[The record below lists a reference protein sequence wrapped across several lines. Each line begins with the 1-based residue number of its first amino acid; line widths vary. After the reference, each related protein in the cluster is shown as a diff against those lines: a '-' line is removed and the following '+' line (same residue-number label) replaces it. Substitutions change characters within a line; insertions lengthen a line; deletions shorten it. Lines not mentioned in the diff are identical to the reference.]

1 MAEPTENGI
10 LQYLESVRAPENA
23 KTFTE
28 QQTGLGREGFRKYIP
43 DPTQVAD
50 YLQDI
55 SNFVNTSAQQV
66 ADTDQE
72 FMDEYYNEYPEK
84 STNTELGILSAFPEV
99 GARLF
104 SILKNNPNAFAFDHN
119 QTNEGVNTKASL
131 TLPNTKLG
139 VERSKYGSDPSHKKF
154 SIERDVGGGVKVT
167 AGRESLPVAAGR
179 EGGANFANVQYTTNF
194 KADGGELS
202 NLNEVYNLL
211 NPEYVTRE
219 GLNPDTPKLDTLAKF
234 FLPLNE
240 DNKLNYGEAAL
251 AMTPFGFLTKA
262 QKLAKLKKA
271 GGKGKQ
277 TEMPLST
284 SSDPSIGPGRRDLL
298 FTRERMTDNA
308 LSDKAGTGVLMGRKE
323 ALKLSNAAKVLNPKK
338 ILVDQSS
345 TLTKPKG
352 LLSTK
357 QAEVLD
363 DFPQLNKIDA
373 RVMRSPSRADYDK
386 YIDQISADDLEN
398 SPLSLYE
405 LIELI
410 KKSQ

>member
-1 MAEPTENGI
+1 MAEPTENN
-10 LQYLESVRAPENA
+10 LS
-23 KTFTE
+23 
-28 QQTGLGREGFRKYIP
+28 
-43 DPTQVAD
+43 D

-55 SNFVNTSAQQV
+55 SDFVSASAQQV

-72 FMDEYYNEYPEK
+72 FMDEYYGEYPEK
-84 STNTELGILSAFPEV
+84 SANTALGILSAFPAV
-99 GARLF
+99 GGARLF
-104 SILKNNPNAFAFDHN
+104 NLIKNNS
-119 QTNEGVNTKASL
+119 KA
-131 TLPNTKLG
+131 LPNMVKDSDVIRPLIQLLG
-139 VERSKYGSDPSHKKF
+139 LGAGTLGSGIEMRERRENEADEMGIPF
-154 SIERDVGGGVKVT
+154 SEHPELQK
-167 AGRESLPVAAGR
+167 
-179 EGGANFANVQYTTNF
+179 

-202 NLNEVYNLL
+202 NLNEIYNLL
-211 NPEYVTRE
+211 DSEYVTRE
-219 GLNPDTPKLDTLAKF
+219 GLNPNIDDKAAGLAKF

-240 DNKLNYGEAAL
+240 DNSLNYGEAAL

-262 QKLAKLKKA
+262 QKLARLRKA

-277 TEMPLST
+277 KEMPLST
-284 SSDPSIGPGRRDLL
+284 SSDPSIGSGRRDLL

-308 LSDKAGTGVLMGRKE
+308 LSDKAGTGVLMGPNE

-357 QAEVLD
+357 QARVLD
-363 DFPQLNKIDA
+363 DFPQLNKIEA
-373 RVMRSPSRADYDK
+373 KVMRSPSRADYDK
-386 YIDQISADDLEN
+386 YIDQISVDDLEN

>member
-10 LQYLESVRAPENA
+10 LEYLESVRAPENA

-55 SNFVNTSAQQV
+55 SNFVNASAQQV

-84 STNTELGILSAFPEV
+84 SADTAIGILSAFPAAS

-104 SILKNNPNAFAFDHN
+104 GLMKSGKLA
-119 QTNEGVNTKASL
+119 KASAEAY
-131 TLPNTKLG
+131 PNMLKDPAMKPFLQLLG
-139 VERSKYGSDPSHKKF
+139 LGTAKTDTGLKIRER
-154 SIERDVGGGVKVT
+154 EE
-167 AGRESLPVAAGR
+167 A
-179 EGGANFANVQYTTNF
+179 EGMAN
-194 KADGGELS
+194 GGELS
-202 NLNEVYNLL
+202 NLNEIYNLL
-211 NPEYVTRE
+211 DSEYVTRE
-219 GLNPDTPKLDTLAKF
+219 GLNPNVDDKAAGLAKF

-240 DNKLNYGEAAL
+240 DNSLNYGEAAL

>member
-10 LQYLESVRAPENA
+10 LEYLESVRAPENA

-84 STNTELGILSAFPEV
+84 SADTAIGILSAFPAAS

-104 SILKNNPNAFAFDHN
+104 GLMKSGKLA
-119 QTNEGVNTKASL
+119 KASAEAY
-131 TLPNTKLG
+131 PNMLKDPAMKPFLQLLG
-139 VERSKYGSDPSHKKF
+139 LGTAKTDTGLKIRER
-154 SIERDVGGGVKVT
+154 EE
-167 AGRESLPVAAGR
+167 A
-179 EGGANFANVQYTTNF
+179 EGMAN
-194 KADGGELS
+194 GGELS
-202 NLNEVYNLL
+202 NLNEIYNLL
-211 NPEYVTRE
+211 DSEYVTRE
-219 GLNPDTPKLDTLAKF
+219 GLNPNIDDKAAGLAKF

-240 DNKLNYGEAAL
+240 DNSLNYGEAAL

>member
-10 LQYLESVRAPENA
+10 LEYLESVRAPENA

-84 STNTELGILSAFPEV
+84 SADTAIGILSAFPAAS

-104 SILKNNPNAFAFDHN
+104 GLMKSGKLA
-119 QTNEGVNTKASL
+119 KASAEAY
-131 TLPNTKLG
+131 PNMLKDPAMKPFLQLLG
-139 VERSKYGSDPSHKKF
+139 LGTAKTDTGLKIRER
-154 SIERDVGGGVKVT
+154 EE
-167 AGRESLPVAAGR
+167 A
-179 EGGANFANVQYTTNF
+179 EGMAN
-194 KADGGELS
+194 GGELS
-202 NLNEVYNLL
+202 NLNEIYNLL
-211 NPEYVTRE
+211 DSEYVTRE
-219 GLNPDTPKLDTLAKF
+219 GLNPNVDDKAAGLAKF

-240 DNKLNYGEAAL
+240 DNSLNYGEAAL

-386 YIDQISADDLEN
+386 YIDQISVDDLEN

>member
-1 MAEPTENGI
+1 MAEPTENN
-10 LQYLESVRAPENA
+10 LS
-23 KTFTE
+23 
-28 QQTGLGREGFRKYIP
+28 
-43 DPTQVAD
+43 D

-55 SNFVNTSAQQV
+55 SNFVSASAQQV

-84 STNTELGILSAFPEV
+84 SADTAIGILSAFPAAS

-104 SILKNNPNAFAFDHN
+104 GLMKSGKLA
-119 QTNEGVNTKASL
+119 KASAEAY
-131 TLPNTKLG
+131 PNMLKDPAMKPFLQLLG
-139 VERSKYGSDPSHKKF
+139 LGTAKTDTGLKIRER
-154 SIERDVGGGVKVT
+154 EE
-167 AGRESLPVAAGR
+167 A
-179 EGGANFANVQYTTNF
+179 EGMAN
-194 KADGGELS
+194 GGELS
-202 NLNEVYNLL
+202 NLNEIYNLL
-211 NPEYVTRE
+211 DSEYVTRE
-219 GLNPDTPKLDTLAKF
+219 GLNPNIDDKAAGLAKF

-240 DNKLNYGEAAL
+240 DNSLNYGEAAL

>member
-10 LQYLESVRAPENA
+10 LEYLESVRAPENA

-55 SNFVNTSAQQV
+55 SNFVSASAQQV

-84 STNTELGILSAFPEV
+84 SADTAIGILSAFPAAS

-104 SILKNNPNAFAFDHN
+104 GLMKSGKLA
-119 QTNEGVNTKASL
+119 KASAEAY
-131 TLPNTKLG
+131 PNMLKDPAMKPFLQLLG
-139 VERSKYGSDPSHKKF
+139 LGTAKTDTGLKIRER
-154 SIERDVGGGVKVT
+154 EE
-167 AGRESLPVAAGR
+167 A
-179 EGGANFANVQYTTNF
+179 EGMAN
-194 KADGGELS
+194 GGELS
-202 NLNEVYNLL
+202 NLNEIYNLL
-211 NPEYVTRE
+211 DSEYVTRE
-219 GLNPDTPKLDTLAKF
+219 GLNPNVDDKAAGLAKF

-240 DNKLNYGEAAL
+240 DNSLNYGEAAL